1 MKILYLKFLLWFS
14 IFVFLLMPIN
24 AVLAH
29 TESET
34 SAEGI
39 GAIITKP
46 DLFTSKTPIAVW
58 LEVKDKKSG
67 QTIDSLDIDVKVQD
81 SKGLEI
87 LKGKAEL
94 KGSEDGKT
102 QYVFEISF
110 PAGGEYKLNYKF
122 IHDGEQGN
130 LSFPVIVSEPVK
142 ENILTWNLSTIVG
155 TVALGIILL
164 VITAWGI
171 FKKQY
176 KKLAI
181 ILIIATVVGIVSYSL
196 IVTLR
201 SGALKSGVVTCLD
214 NGQCFWTAHVHSYV
228 VIKACGEEKILPTEV
243 GSLSKVHTHE
253 EQNVFHWHD
262 RLPYDNDKKEILDTK
277 PLTLGT
283 SFDEIEITF
292 DKGKVFDLTDGDSC
306 TNGKAGSWKMFVNG
320 QSSEKFRE
328 YIWQDKDVIVFVFDD
343 RSSSEVGQELKS
355 NPISFPTLG
364 RE

>member
-1 MKILYLKFLLWFS
+1 
-14 IFVFLLMPIN
+14 MPIN

-39 GAIITKP
+39 EAIITKP
-46 DLFTSKTPIAVW
+46 DLFTSKTPIVVW
-58 LEVKDKKSG
+58 LEVKDKKSS
-67 QTIDSLDIDVKVQD
+67 QIIDSLDIDVKVQD

-87 LKGKAEL
+87 FKGKANSKE
-94 KGSEDGKT
+94 SEDRET
-102 QYVFEISF
+102 HYVFEISF
-110 PAGGEYKLNYKF
+110 PSGGEYKLNYEF
-122 IHDGEQGN
+122 IHDGKQGD

-142 ENILTWNLSTIVG
+142 ENILTWNLPTIVG
-155 TVALGIILL
+155 AVAIGIILL

-176 KKLAI
+176 KKIAI

-283 SFDEIEITF
+283 SFDEIKITF

>member
-1 MKILYLKFLLWFS
+1 
-14 IFVFLLMPIN
+14 MPIN

-176 KKLAI
+176 KKIAI

-292 DKGKVFDLTDGDSC
+292 DKGKVFDLKDGDSC

-320 QSSEKFRE
+320 KQNDSFRD
-328 YIWQDKDVIVFVFDD
+328 YVWQDRNVIVLVFDG
-343 RSSSEVGQELKS
+343 RSDQEVEKELET